1 MDIITVLT
9 VTAALAG
16 ILGFL
21 YIIVVGQKSFPEW
34 LRERRAAGKTMPP
47 QALTRAPFPP
57 HIIQHNLPHRG
68 DFVGR
73 EKEKLLVHAALR
85 SRSFIIT
92 IDGIGGIGK
101 TSLALEVL
109 HECLAAN
116 QNHQPNSDAIQ
127 RFDAFIWASAKDHEL
142 KLNDVLDT
150 IAWTLDYPSLT
161 QLVIEEKRKEVIK
174 RLQEKPCLLIVDNF
188 ETITDEAIRDFVL
201 NLPEPGKCLITSRTQ
216 SLRQARAISLR
227 GMAQGEALL
236 LIQNEG
242 HRLDLNIAALVEN
255 ERLFL
260 RLYESTGGAP
270 LAIRWAVGQIK
281 QRGQSLEGVLNSLH
295 EARGDIFEFMFK
307 RAWSLL
313 SPAAIRILMIM
324 PIFASSAS
332 KAAIEAASDI
342 HKWELD
348 EGLGQLVELWLV
360 EASDRLDESKR
371 RYSLHPLTRAF
382 AHNRLTNDE
391 AMEHDARLRLA
402 EFFEAFAKA
411 AGGDKWTWEKY
422 DEIEEEED
430 NIFALIDWCFENDQ
444 GLAGMGLTKAVT
456 FFLSVRGYFHE
467 AKAFEHKAV
476 EVARQMGKTDEL
488 AWLLVYGVGWIE
500 ICTGSFDKSEKLIS
514 EGMQIYEK
522 TGSSEG
528 IRTALH
534 NLGLALRFKNDFEH
548 ARQCYERG
556 LSLAKI
562 AKDQAAIASFQRGLS
577 VLAASEGNLI
587 EAKQGLESILT
598 ILREKDEMA
607 LGGTLANLADINR
620 KLKCFDEALKF
631 GREGLELSKK
641 MKKRYT
647 ISWASFVLAQTEA
660 ETGNYESALMLAKEA
675 LEFLERHG
683 SLSMQVEEVR
693 KLILE
698 LEQKLEK

>member
-1 MDIITVLT
+1 MDITTVLT

-109 HECLAAN
+109 HECLAAS
-116 QNHQPNSDAIQ
+116 QNHQPNSDVIQ
-127 RFDAFIWASAKDHEL
+127 RFDAFIWTSAKDHEL

-161 QLVIEEKRKEVIK
+161 QLVIEEKRTEVVK

-227 GMAQGEALL
+227 GMAQDEALL

-242 HRLDLNIAALVEN
+242 HRLDLNLAALVEN

-295 EARGDIFEFMFK
+295 EAHGDIFEFMFK

-313 SPAAIRILMIM
+313 SPAAVRILTIM
-324 PIFASSAS
+324 PVFASSAS

-382 AHNRLTNDE
+382 AHRQLTNE
-391 AMEHDARLRLA
+391 IELEHRARIRLA
-402 EFFEAFAKA
+402 QFFEKFSRD
-411 AGGDKWTWEKY
+411 AGGDTYSWEKY
-422 DEIEEEED
+422 DEIEQDED
-430 NIFALIDWCFENDQ
+430 NIFSLLDWCFERSELNI
-444 GLAGMGLTKAVT
+444 GVKLTRAVALFMGI
-456 FFLSVRGYFHE
+456 RGYVYE
-467 AKAFEHKAV
+467 ARHFGWKAIEI
-476 EVARQMGKTDEL
+476 ARKQNMTSDL
-488 AWLLVYGVGWIE
+488 AFLLLHAVGWHEIHGGNPEKGEAIVKESLKIYQEIE
-500 ICTGSFDKSEKLIS
+500 DYEGLIS
-514 EGMQIYEK
+514 
-522 TGSSEG
+522 
-528 IRTALH
+528 ALH
-534 NLGLALRFKNDFEH
+534 FLGRACLFKGDYNNAKYYFEEGLKLGRSSQNDLTIIRFKKQL
-548 ARQCYERG
+548 AI
-556 LSLAKI
+556 LS
-562 AKDQAAIASFQRGLS
+562 
-577 VLAASEGNLI
+577 ASEGDLLT
-587 EAKQGLESILT
+587 AKTELETIVP
-598 ILREKDEMA
+598 ILRIKDR
-607 LGGTLANLADINR
+607 LSLIGTLGYLADVNC
-620 KLKCFDEALKF
+620 KLGLYEAAFKI
-631 GREGLELSKK
+631 GKEGLEMAMDL
-641 MKKRYT
+641 KKRDA
-647 ISWASFVLAQTEA
+647 IGWLSDILAIIEGRRGNHQSAVMFASRAIQFYEKSGLYLRRIETLKTLIDVLQ
-660 ETGNYESALMLAKEA
+660 
-675 LEFLERHG
+675 
-683 SLSMQVEEVR
+683 
-693 KLILE
+693 
-698 LEQKLEK
+698 QKP